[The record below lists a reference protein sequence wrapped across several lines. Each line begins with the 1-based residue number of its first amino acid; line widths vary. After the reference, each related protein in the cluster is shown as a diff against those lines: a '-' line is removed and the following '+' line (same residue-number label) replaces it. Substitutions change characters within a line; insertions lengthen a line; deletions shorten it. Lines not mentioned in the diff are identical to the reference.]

1 MAEIDSLI
9 YLNQLHWDY
18 PLNQAK
24 TSGGVQMRYDDD
36 ADMFL
41 LLFVSP
47 ELETVVFYLDDH
59 VGLLIDPETMN
70 VVGLQIEAFKYSFL
84 PNHGAVDYVWRL
96 SDAWADAKDY
106 GDLVLRFDRTT
117 RQMAREVI
125 RATEDVLGEPA
136 AELVAALG

>member
-1 MAEIDSLI
+1 MAEIESLI
-9 YLNQLHWDY
+9 SLNQLHWDY
-18 PLNQAK
+18 LLNQAR

-41 LLFVSP
+41 LLFVSLEP
-47 ELETVVFYLDDH
+47 ETVVYYLDDH
-59 VGLLIDPETMN
+59 IGLLVDPETMN
-70 VVGLQIEAFKYSFL
+70 VVGLQIEAFKHSFL

-106 GDLVLRFDRTT
+106 GDLVLRFNKTT

-125 RATEDVLGEPA
+125 RATEDVLGDPA
-136 AELVAALG
+136 AELVLALA